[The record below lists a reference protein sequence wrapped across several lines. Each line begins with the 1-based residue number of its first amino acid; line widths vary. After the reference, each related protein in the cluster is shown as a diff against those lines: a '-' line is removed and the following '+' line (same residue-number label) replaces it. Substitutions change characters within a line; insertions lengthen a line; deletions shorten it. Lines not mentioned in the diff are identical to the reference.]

1 MAMAIVSDQ
10 VLCLTGF
17 AAFAAAR
24 DPSGCP
30 AIFPDLAAL
39 RRALKDHRFSL
50 IMIDLSLESVHA
62 PAQLKSLVESAAPA
76 RLVGLDIR
84 LNRRQRSEVI
94 AAGFDGYL
102 LKTMSGEMV
111 AAALDLVRAGAQY
124 FVDEDDVGG
133 STKDVSPLTERQT
146 EVLRLVVAGKPNKE
160 IGELLDISTPT
171 VKLHLNR
178 ILKRLGARNRTEAAM
193 IGLELLS

>member
-17 AAFAAAR
+17 AEFAAAR
-24 DPSGCP
+24 DPSGG
-30 AIFPDLAAL
+30 ATIFPDLSAL

-50 IMIDLSLESVHA
+50 IVIDLSLESVHA
-62 PAQLKSLVESAAPA
+62 PAQLTSLVESAAPA

-84 LNRRQRSEVI
+84 LNRRQRSEVM

-146 EVLRLVVAGKPNKE
+146 EVLRLVVAGKSNKE
-160 IGELLDISTPT
+160 IGKLLDISTPT

-178 ILKRLGARNRTEAAM
+178 ILKRLVARNRTEAAM
-193 IGLELLS
+193 IGLELLR